1 MGLSLARATV
11 AGNLTRD
18 VELKEAGAS
27 TVANISVAVNR
38 SWKKA
43 DGTRDEKVSFIDVTV
58 WNQQAEFVAKYFS
71 KGSAILIEGDME
83 SQSWK
88 DKEGND
94 RSKIIVKAREVHF
107 VDSKASGGGDTGGQ
121 SQVGPAAASAPVARS
136 VTAEP
141 LDDSDGVPF

>member
-18 VELKEAGAS
+18 VELREAGSS

-43 DGTRDEKVSFIDVTV
+43 DGTREEKVSFIDVAV
-58 WNQQAEFVAKYFS
+58 WNKQAEFVAQYFS

-88 DKEGND
+88 DKDGND
-94 RSKIIVKAREVHF
+94 RTKIIVKAREVHF
-107 VDSKASGGGDTGGQ
+107 VGSKASGGGESAPATNTRP
-121 SQVGPAAASAPVARS
+121 SAAASAPMPDIDDDD
-136 VTAEP
+136 EP
-141 LDDSDGVPF
+141 PF

>member
-27 TVANISVAVNR
+27 TVANISIAVNR

-107 VDSKASGGGDTGGQ
+107 VDSKASGGGDAGGQ
-121 SQVGPAAASAPVARS
+121 SQGGPAAASAPVARS

-141 LDDSDGVPF
+141 LDDSEVPF

>member
-121 SQVGPAAASAPVARS
+121 SQGGRPSAAASAPVAA
-136 VTAEP
+136 VE
-141 LDDSDGVPF
+141 DDADSVPF

>member
-43 DGTRDEKVSFIDVTV
+43 DGTRDEKVSYIDVTV

-121 SQVGPAAASAPVARS
+121 SQVPAARPAAAASAPVAS
-136 VTAEP
+136 AV
-141 LDDSDGVPF
+141 DDSDSEVPF